1 LNTRAVAAG
10 VLRRIVEEGAYSNV
24 VLPHATADL
33 EQRDRSFVF
42 RLVTDALRHS
52 RRTTAIVED
61 AAGRKMAALDPEVR
75 SVLQIAVSEML
86 TDDKGDTY
94 ATVNESVEA
103 TRSLGVPRA
112 APFVNAV
119 LRSIARRSGEDD
131 PGLDWATRLSV
142 PDWVLEKL
150 SRDHGEA
157 EARSLLA
164 GLRGRAP
171 GTPIRVRP
179 SGVAPR
185 GARPVED
192 IAGAFYLDGTSQVVA
207 GGELAVT
214 DPASTAVVLALA
226 PQPGE
231 RILDLAAAPGG
242 KTMHL
247 IDLAGAGSTVV
258 ALDRHRRRLDS
269 ARRRLAATGVKPL
282 WVCGDGRAAPL
293 QTGSFD
299 AVLVDAPCTGLGT
312 LRRRPEIA
320 MRLEVGA
327 PATLAAVQRAMLA
340 EAWRL
345 TRPGG
350 RIVYSVCTVFA
361 EETTRIVDDYPAA
374 RPGGLP
380 GRPWGSGLLLAPHL
394 TGTDGMFIS
403 AISRSE

>member
-1 LNTRAVAAG
+1 MNTRAIAAG
-10 VLRRIVEEGAYSNV
+10 VLQRIVEEGAYSNV

-33 EQRDRSFVF
+33 DQRDRSFVF

-52 RRTTAIVED
+52 RRAVGLIED

-86 TDDKGDTY
+86 TDDRGDSY

-103 TRSLGVPRA
+103 TRGLGVPRA

-119 LRSIARRSGEDD
+119 LRSIARRSGEDSTV
-131 PGLDWATRLSV
+131 DWATRLSV
-142 PDWVLEKL
+142 PDWVLEQL
-150 SRDHGEA
+150 SRDYGKD
-157 EARSLLA
+157 EARELLA
-164 GLRGRAP
+164 GLRDRAP
-171 GTPIRVRP
+171 GIPIRVRP
-179 SGVAPR
+179 NGVAPQ
-185 GARPVED
+185 GAQPVAD
-192 IAGAFYLDGTSQVVA
+192 ITGAFYLDGASQIVA
-207 GGELAVT
+207 AGELAVT
-214 DPASTAVVLALA
+214 DPASTAVVLALS
-226 PQPGE
+226 PRPGE

-247 IDLAGAGSTVV
+247 VDLAGAGSAVV
-258 ALDRHRRRLDS
+258 ALDRHQRRLGS
-269 ARRRLAATGVKPL
+269 ARRRLAAAGANPL

-293 QTGSFD
+293 RTGFFD

-320 MRLEVGA
+320 MRLEAGA

-361 EETTRIVDDYPAA
+361 EETIGIVAGYPAA
-374 RPGGLP
+374 RPTGLP

-394 TGTDGMFIS
+394 TGTDGMFITV
-403 AISRSE
+403 ISRNE